1 MSELTLTVPDMSC
14 DHCVRAITDEV
25 TGVSG
30 VTDVQVDLETK
41 LVRVQGDDIDAEAV
55 RAAVVEAGYEPRD

>member
-41 LVRVQGDDIDAEAV
+41 LVRVQGDDVDAAAV